1 MNEVVF
7 KKFLTKK
14 KKEKM
19 MILIMMSNLVLFQ
32 NIQMIGV

>member
-19 MILIMMSNLVLFQ
+19 MILIIMSNLVLFQ